1 MVHNGLEVILKPFFR
16 FFEVKGGTTGSM
28 KGLHLYLNEEHVDF
42 AVRFNADFAI
52 MRLKVFA
59 GQDSGAGA
67 R

>member
-1 MVHNGLEVILKPFFR
+1 
-16 FFEVKGGTTGSM
+16 M
-28 KGLHLYLNEEHVDF
+28 KGLHLCLNEKHVDF